1 MRSLKPFSAI
11 VVVALATLAFAASLR
26 GFTPDPDQGG
36 KPAPASFKW
45 WMDERYKRELALT
58 AEQSKKIEETFQKA
72 VPRLKVLKTALDE
85 AESKFDRLVERGEDA
100 LVMEQ
105 LNALETARME
115 LNKSRTLMLY
125 DMQKALEE
133 RNITPISAS
142 HEYICV
148 TPTEL
153 PEAQANEVMALIDKL
168 EQDDDVQNVYHTL
181 A

>member
-125 DMQKALEE
+125 DMQKALTRSQWAKFKAMHQQME
-133 RNITPISAS
+133 RPPAPAPAAPA
-142 HEYICV
+142 
-148 TPTEL
+148 PTTDR
-153 PEAQANEVMALIDKL
+153 PK
-168 EQDDDVQNVYHTL
+168 
-181 A
+181 